1 MAETKKRFRPSL
13 TAYRALEN
21 EVSELKEELAKYKQ
35 THNQMSVHV
44 DEVVRIEKESLQTEL
59 DQLKIKYKTLL
70 KSNELLE
77 QERDRNHEA
86 ISDLEKRNKQLSN
99 ELQAIKSRG
108 FWKRLFNCE

>member
-35 THNQMSVHV
+35 THNQMSVH
-44 DEVVRIEKESLQTEL
+44 DNEFVRIEKESLQTEL
-59 DQLKIKYKTLL
+59 GQLKIKYKTLL

-77 QERDRNHEA
+77 QERDRNHET

-99 ELQAIKSRG
+99 KLQAIKSRG
-108 FWKRLFNCE
+108 FWKRLFNRE

>member
-108 FWKRLFNCE
+108 FWKRLFNRE

>member
-44 DEVVRIEKESLQTEL
+44 NEVVRIEKKSLQTEL
-59 DQLKIKYKTLL
+59 DQLQIKYKTLL
-70 KSNELLE
+70 KSNNLLE
-77 QERDRNHEA
+77 QERDRNHQT
-86 ISDLEKRNKQLSN
+86 ISNMSKQNKLLYN

-108 FWKRLFNCE
+108 FWKRLFNCK

>member
-21 EVSELKEELAKYKQ
+21 EVSELKEELAKL
-35 THNQMSVHV
+35 
-44 DEVVRIEKESLQTEL
+44 E
-59 DQLKIKYKTLL
+59 IKYKTLL

-77 QERDRNHEA
+77 QERDRNHQT
-86 ISDLEKRNKQLSN
+86 ISNMSKQNKLLYN

-108 FWKRLFNCE
+108 FWKRLFNRE

>member
-21 EVSELKEELAKYKQ
+21 EVSELKEELAKL
-35 THNQMSVHV
+35 
-44 DEVVRIEKESLQTEL
+44 E
-59 DQLKIKYKTLL
+59 IKYKTLL

-77 QERDRNHEA
+77 QERDRNHLT
-86 ISDLEKRNKQLSN
+86 ISNMSKQNKLLYN

-108 FWKRLFNCE
+108 FWKRLFNCK

>member
-21 EVSELKEELAKYKQ
+21 EVSELKEELAKL
-35 THNQMSVHV
+35 
-44 DEVVRIEKESLQTEL
+44 E
-59 DQLKIKYKTLL
+59 IKYKTLL

-77 QERDRNHEA
+77 QERDRNHQT
-86 ISDLEKRNKQLSN
+86 ISNMSKQNKLLYN

-108 FWKRLFNCE
+108 FWKQLFNCK

>member
-21 EVSELKEELAKYKQ
+21 EVSELKEELAK
-35 THNQMSVHV
+35 
-44 DEVVRIEKESLQTEL
+44 LG
-59 DQLKIKYKTLL
+59 IKYKTLL

-77 QERDRNHEA
+77 QERDRNHQTL
-86 ISDLEKRNKQLSN
+86 SDMSKQNKQLSN

-108 FWKRLFNCE
+108 FWKRLFNRE

>member
-44 DEVVRIEKESLQTEL
+44 NEVVRIEKESLQTEL

-77 QERDRNHEA
+77 QERDRNQKA
-86 ISDLEKRNKQLSN
+86 IPDLEKRNKQLRN

-108 FWKRLFNCE
+108 FWKRLFIRE

>member
-1 MAETKKRFRPSL
+1 MAETKKRFRPTL

-44 DEVVRIEKESLQTEL
+44 NEVVRIENESLQTKLE
-59 DQLKIKYKTLL
+59 QLKIKYKTLL

-77 QERDRNHEA
+77 QERDRNHQTL
-86 ISDLEKRNKQLSN
+86 SDMSKLNKQLSN

-108 FWKRLFNCE
+108 FWKRLFNRE

>member
-44 DEVVRIEKESLQTEL
+44 NEVVRIEKESLQTEL

-77 QERDRNHEA
+77 QERDRNHRA
-86 ISDLEKRNKQLSN
+86 ISDMSKQYRQLSN

-108 FWKRLFNCE
+108 FWKRLFNRE